1 MMNWRKSLKIK
12 LKEKELLKNHT
23 TFRIGGAVKYFVGPK
38 NSAELKS
45 LLKLLIRYK
54 IPFLVLGS
62 GSNILAG
69 DKGFNGAVIHLRSPY
84 FKKMNYS
91 GRFLEAK
98 GGVLLSEI
106 IVFSEKQGLSGA
118 EFLAGIPGT
127 LGGALVMNAGSQG
140 KSIGD
145 LIENITVMDHR
156 GNIKIIPKNKIKF
169 GYRNSDLSKYI
180 ILSARLKLLKA
191 NKQEVKKRIV
201 RYLDYRRITQDLRYP
216 SAGCIFKN
224 PPGYSAGEIIDLC
237 GLKGRR
243 IGGAS
248 ISQKHANFILNL
260 KNASSRDVLLLIAL
274 IKKQVKNKFKI
285 DLEPEIKIWQ

>member
-1 MMNWRKSLKIK
+1 MNWQKGLKIK
-12 LKEKELLKNHT
+12 FKEKEPLRNHT
-23 TFRIGGAVKYFVGPK
+23 TFRIGGTAKYFFEPK
-38 NSAELKS
+38 NSLELKS

-54 IPFLVLGS
+54 IPFLVLGA
-62 GSNILAG
+62 GSNILVG
-69 DKGFNGAVIHLRSPY
+69 DKGFGGAVIHLRSPY
-84 FKKMNYS
+84 FKKINYS

-98 GGVLLSEI
+98 SGVLLREI
-106 IVFSEKQGLSGA
+106 TLFSKKQGLSGA

-127 LGGALVMNAGSQG
+127 LGGALAMNAGSQG

-145 LIENITVMDHR
+145 LIEDITVMDHN

-169 GYRNSDLSKYI
+169 SYRNSDLSKYI

-191 NKQEVKKRIV
+191 NKQEVKKRIA
-201 RYLDYRRITQDLRYP
+201 RYLDYRRLTQDLRHS

-224 PPGYSAGEIIDLC
+224 PPGYSAGKIIDLC
-237 GLKGRR
+237 GLKGRH

-248 ISQKHANFILNL
+248 ISQRHANFILNL
-260 KNASSRDVLLLIAL
+260 KNAKSRDVLRLITL
-274 IKKQVKNKFKI
+274 IKEQVKKKFKI